1 MISAKKLCPTSHVLA
16 HLDSYWTGKTKCL
29 ITSEFLKWQNDA
41 FPHSC
46 IYKIEKYRKLGCKH
60 LHGFQQGQAPGR
72 HLELSVGSCSG
83 GCKFSMSHVP
93 ALQMAEVYE
102 SCMVSVGTW
111 LSPNT
116 AVLTSALTHPGAPGY
131 AAVGMWEQH
140 VDALIGLW
148 FVIKRG
154 SLAIGP
160 SSANISTFECSLVW
174 LEAGK
179 PWRVLCF
186 FLTWESFS
194 LKNNMRGLPPL
205 SQTQPA

>member
-46 IYKIEKYRKLGCKH
+46 IYKIEKYRKLGCKN

-93 ALQMAEVYE
+93 ALQMAEV
-102 SCMVSVGTW
+102 
-111 LSPNT
+111 
-116 AVLTSALTHPGAPGY
+116 
-131 AAVGMWEQH
+131 
-140 VDALIGLW
+140 
-148 FVIKRG
+148 
-154 SLAIGP
+154 
-160 SSANISTFECSLVW
+160 
-174 LEAGK
+174 
-179 PWRVLCF
+179 RVLHGLSGHVAEPKHSCAYFSPHTSRCPGICCCGYVRTARRCPHWLMVCNQTGKLSNRPLFCKHFNIWVFSGVTRGRKALEGIVF
-186 FLTWESFS
+186 FFNLGEF
-194 LKNNMRGLPPL
+194 
-205 SQTQPA
+205 

>member
-46 IYKIEKYRKLGCKH
+46 IYKIEKYRKLGCKN

-83 GCKFSMSHVP
+83 GANFQW
-93 ALQMAEVYE
+93 ATFLLFRWQRYE

-116 AVLTSALTHPGAPGY
+116 AVLTSALTHPGAPEY

-160 SSANISTFECSLVW
+160 SSANIPTFECSLVW